1 MRFHSLLA
9 LLVAVPAVAGAQLH
23 PGHAGPDKGAVA
35 IDIVVAQ
42 PLGAFREYV
51 KIGGGIDGSLLVNLS
66 RDRTWGLRI
75 DGGFLNYGNETKR
88 TRLSDN
94 IGDRIRVDVT
104 TSNNIARFGV
114 GPQLSIQH
122 GPVRPYLHA
131 TGGLAYFFTQ
141 SAVEG
146 IDDEDN
152 DFARTT
158 NFSDWTFN
166 WGGGGGVLIPFTTRR
181 NTIALDLGA
190 RYLKNGNTRYL
201 REGSI
206 QDLPDGE
213 IAFTPLESE
222 VELVVYSIG
231 VSIGLR

>member
-1 MRFHSLLA
+1 MRHIPLVA
-9 LLVAVPAVAGAQLH
+9 LLLAVPAAAGAQM
-23 PGHAGPDKGAVA
+23 PVPPRGPEKAA
-35 IDIVVAQ
+35 ISIDIVVAQ

-51 KIGGGIDGSLLVNLS
+51 EIGGGIDGSLLVNLS
-66 RDRTWGLRI
+66 RDRAWGLRI
-75 DGGFLNYGNETKR
+75 EGGFLNYGNETKR
-88 TRLSDN
+88 TRLSN
-94 IGDRIRVDVT
+94 TIGDRIQVDVN
-104 TSNNIARFGV
+104 TSNNIGRFGI
-114 GPQLSIQH
+114 GPQLSVQH
-122 GPVRPYLHA
+122 GRVRPYLHA

-141 SAVEG
+141 SSVEG
-146 IDDEDN
+146 IDDEEN

-158 NFSDWTFN
+158 NFSDWTVN
-166 WGGGGGVLIPFTTRR
+166 WGGGGGVLIPFTTKN

-213 IAFTPLESE
+213 IAFTPIESE
-222 VELVVYSIG
+222 VELLVYSIG